1 METEASPS
9 QDLQALKQA
18 FDIFNEV
25 SGQLG
30 STWRDLEQQVGRLQE
45 QLATARDEKRRE
57 AERNEQLVRRLGTV
71 LETLPGGL
79 VVLDDRNVVT
89 EVNSVARQ
97 LFGDPL
103 EGLRWSTVAERAFAG
118 RAGNQGDYLLQDG
131 RRLCLAQRVIDA
143 SPDDDAREGMAGR
156 VLLFTDITEQ
166 RKVESLLERH
176 RRLVSMGE
184 MAAALAHQVR
194 TPLSSALLYAS
205 NATRAD
211 LTDAYRMGLL
221 DKSIVCLRDLEQLV
235 SDMLSFA
242 RGDRYVDADFELEA
256 LLAALGTSVGPV
268 LGEQQELVIAAPSRK
283 LTMNGNREALAG
295 ALINL
300 VRNALQAAGD
310 KARVVV
316 SADIDNTEVR
326 ISVSDNG
333 PGVAAAEVEKIFE
346 PFVSLRSDGTGLG
359 LAVVRS
365 VARAHNGD
373 VRLAENSRKGAT
385 FVLSL
390 PLRKDTGGNDLQARR
405 AAGGATDNAA
415 GESGEEAA

>member
-1 METEASPS
+1 MDRDVSPEK
-9 QDLQALKQA
+9 DLKALKQA
-18 FDIFNEV
+18 FDIFNQV

-30 STWRDLEQQVGRLQE
+30 SSWRDLELQVSGLQE
-45 QLATARDEKRRE
+45 QLATARDERRLE
-57 AERNEQLVRRLGTV
+57 AERNERLVRRLGTV

-79 VVLDDRNVVT
+79 VVLDEQNRVN
-89 EVNSVARQ
+89 EVNSVARAM
-97 LFGDPL
+97 FGEPL
-103 EGLRWSTVAERAFAG
+103 EGRAWADIAERSFTG
-118 RAGNQGDYLLQDG
+118 RSSGQGDYLLADG
-131 RRLCLAQRVIDA
+131 RRLSLAQRSLDA
-143 SPDDDAREGMAGR
+143 DKNGASAPGR
-156 VLLFTDITEQ
+156 VLLFSDITEQ
-166 RKVESLLERH
+166 RKIESLFERH
-176 RRLVSMGE
+176 RRLASMGE

-242 RGDRYVDADFELEA
+242 RGASYVDASFSLDD
-256 LLAALGTSVGPV
+256 LLATVGNSVGPV
-268 LGEQQELVIAAPSRK
+268 LGDEQSMTIATAPRA
-283 LTMNGNREALAG
+283 LTLNGNREALAG

-310 KARVVV
+310 KAHVVV
-316 SADIDNTEVR
+316 SADIDGNAVR

-333 PGVAAAEVEKIFE
+333 PGVAEEQVEKIFE

-365 VARAHNGD
+365 VAKAHGGEVSLAANG
-373 VRLAENSRKGAT
+373 SKGAT
-385 FVLSL
+385 FVLTL
-390 PLRKDTGGNDLQARR
+390 PLQWKTDGDSKATQQTGS
-405 AAGGATDNAA
+405 AAVVGALATRGAA
-415 GESGEEAA
+415 A

>member
-1 METEASPS
+1 MNRDVSPE

-30 STWRDLEQQVGRLQE
+30 SSWRDLEQQVSKLQS
-45 QLATARDEKRRE
+45 QLATAQDERRRE
-57 AERNEQLVRRLGTV
+57 AERNERLARRLGTV

-79 VVLDDRNVVT
+79 VVLDENNRVN
-89 EVNSVARQ
+89 EVNSVARGM
-97 LFGDPL
+97 FGDEL
-103 EGLRWSTVAERAFAG
+103 EGTAWADVAQRAFAG
-118 RAGNQGDYLLQDG
+118 RSSGQGDYLLADG
-131 RRLCLAQRVIDA
+131 RRLSLAQQSLDSAGDGA
-143 SPDDDAREGMAGR
+143 SGSGR
-156 VLLFTDITEQ
+156 VMLFSDITEQ
-166 RKVESLLERH
+166 RKIESLFERH
-176 RRLVSMGE
+176 RRLASMGE

-235 SDMLSFA
+235 SDMLNFA
-242 RGDRYVDADFELEA
+242 RGASYVDAEFTLDE
-256 LLAALGTSVGPV
+256 LLATLGTSVAPV
-268 LGEQQELVIAAPSRK
+268 LDSEQTMTIATAPRS
-283 LTMNGNREALAG
+283 LNLNGNREALAG

-300 VRNALQAAGD
+300 VRNALQAAGPD
-310 KARVVV
+310 AHVVV
-316 SADIDNTEVR
+316 SAAIENSKAC

-333 PGVAAAEVEKIFE
+333 PGVAADQVEKIFE

-365 VARAHNGD
+365 VARAHGGDISLTSNGPD
-373 VRLAENSRKGAT
+373 GAT
-385 FVLSL
+385 FMLSL
-390 PLRKDTGGNDLQARR
+390 PLQTGSEDDLARR
-405 AAGGATDNAA
+405 Q
-415 GESGEEAA
+415 EPEAATGEAA

>member
-1 METEASPS
+1 MNKDVSPE

-30 STWRDLEQQVGRLQE
+30 SSWRDLEQQVSQLQG
-45 QLATARDEKRRE
+45 QLATARDERRQE
-57 AERNEQLVRRLGTV
+57 AERNERLVRRLGTV

-79 VVLDDRNVVT
+79 VVLDEQNRVN
-89 EVNSVARQ
+89 EVNSVARGM
-97 LFGDPL
+97 FGEAL
-103 EGLRWSTVAERAFAG
+103 EGMAWADVAQRAFTG
-118 RAGNQGDYLLQDG
+118 RSSGQGDYLLADG
-131 RRLCLAQRVIDA
+131 RRLSLAQQNLDSADGSLPA
-143 SPDDDAREGMAGR
+143 SGR
-156 VLLFTDITEQ
+156 VLLFSDITEQ
-166 RKVESLLERH
+166 RKIESLFERH
-176 RRLVSMGE
+176 RRLASMGE

-235 SDMLSFA
+235 SDMLNFA
-242 RGDRYVDADFELEA
+242 RGASYVDVEFGLDE
-256 LLAALGTSVGPV
+256 LLAALGTSVAPV
-268 LGEQQELVIAAPSRK
+268 LGDEQSLTIATAPRA
-283 LTMNGNREALAG
+283 LCLNGNREALAG

-310 KARVVV
+310 KAHVVV
-316 SADIDNTEVR
+316 SAAVEGRNVR

-333 PGVAAAEVEKIFE
+333 PGVAADQVEKIFE

-365 VARAHNGD
+365 VAKAHGGDISLLANGPD
-373 VRLAENSRKGAT
+373 GAT

-390 PLRKDTGGNDLQARR
+390 PLQQKSEGDLATRR
-405 AAGGATDNAA
+405 VQQGSAASANKSLAEG
-415 GESGEEAA
+415 EAA

>member
-1 METEASPS
+1 MDRDASPE
-9 QDLQALKQA
+9 QDLKALKQA

-30 STWRDLEQQVGRLQE
+30 SSWRDLEQQVSKLQQ

-57 AERNEQLVRRLGTV
+57 AERNERLARRLGTV

-79 VVLDDRNVVT
+79 VVLDADNRVN
-89 EVNSVARQ
+89 EVNSVARGM
-97 LFGDPL
+97 FGEPL
-103 EGLRWSTVAERAFAG
+103 EGMHWAEVAQRALTG
-118 RAGNQGDYLLQDG
+118 RSSGQGDYLLADG
-131 RRLCLAQRVIDA
+131 RRLSMAQRSLD
-143 SPDDDAREGMAGR
+143 SAGDGR
-156 VLLFTDITEQ
+156 QTGKVLLFSDITEQ
-166 RKVESLLERH
+166 RKIEKLFERH
-176 RRLVSMGE
+176 RRLASMGE

-205 NATRAD
+205 NATRPD

-242 RGDRYVDADFELEA
+242 RGASYVDAEFELDQ
-256 LLAALGTSVGPV
+256 LLATLGTSVAPV
-268 LGEQQELVIAAPSRK
+268 LGDEQSMTIATAPRALK
-283 LTMNGNREALAG
+283 LNGNREALAG

-300 VRNALQAAGD
+300 VRNALQAAGEQ
-310 KARVVV
+310 AHVVV
-316 SADIDNTEVR
+316 SAAIEGSEIR

-333 PGVAAAEVEKIFE
+333 PGVAEQQVEKIFE

-365 VARAHNGD
+365 VARAHGGDISLASNGP
-373 VRLAENSRKGAT
+373 EGAT

-390 PLRKDTGGNDLQARR
+390 PLQQDSADKLGARR
-405 AAGGATDNAA
+405 QQQEADAATATGAAA
-415 GESGEEAA
+415 

>member
-1 METEASPS
+1 MDRDASPE

-18 FDIFNEV
+18 FDIFTEA

-30 STWRDLEQQVGRLQE
+30 DSWRDLEQQVAQLQD
-45 QLATARDEKRRE
+45 QLHVAQDERRQE
-57 AERNEQLVRRLGTV
+57 AERNKHLVQRLGTV
-71 LETLPGGL
+71 IETLPGGL
-79 VVLDDRNVVT
+79 VVLDAANRVN
-89 EVNSVARQ
+89 EVNSAARRM
-97 LFGDPL
+97 FGEPL
-103 EGLRWSTVAERAFAG
+103 EGTAWADITAREFAG
-118 RAGNQGDYLLQDG
+118 RSGSQGDYILNDG
-131 RRLCLAQRVIDA
+131 RRLALAQSAI
-143 SPDDDAREGMAGR
+143 EGGRAPGR

-166 RKVESLLERH
+166 RKIEGLFERH
-176 RRLVSMGE
+176 RRLASMGE

-194 TPLSSALLYAS
+194 TPLSSAMLYAS

-221 DKSIVCLRDLEQLV
+221 DKSISCLRDMEQLV

-242 RGDRYVDADFELEA
+242 RGDQYVDVAFQLDD
-256 LLAALGTSVGPV
+256 LLATLGTSVAPV
-268 LGEQQELVIAAPSRK
+268 LGDDQSLTIASASRK
-283 LTMNGNREALAG
+283 LTLNGNREALAG

-316 SADIDNTEVR
+316 STDISREEVR

-333 PGVAAAEVEKIFE
+333 PGVADDQIEKIFE

-365 VARAHNGD
+365 VAKAHGGD
-373 VRLAENSRKGAT
+373 IGLSANSRDGAT
-385 FVLSL
+385 FTLTL
-390 PLRKDTGGNDLQARR
+390 PLRRKDGGDELAGRR
-405 AAGGATDNAA
+405 SQQVGVAA
-415 GESGEEAA
+415 

>member
-1 METEASPS
+1 MDRDVSPE
-9 QDLQALKQA
+9 QDLKALKQA

-30 STWRDLEQQVGRLQE
+30 SSWRDLEQQVSKLQQ
-45 QLATARDEKRRE
+45 QLATARDEKRQE
-57 AERNEQLVRRLGTV
+57 AERNERLARRLGTV

-79 VVLDDRNVVT
+79 VVLDGDNRVN
-89 EVNSVARQ
+89 EVNSVARGM
-97 LFGDPL
+97 FGEPL
-103 EGLRWSTVAERAFAG
+103 EGMAWADVAQRAFSG
-118 RAGNQGDYLLQDG
+118 RSSGQGDYLLADG
-131 RRLCLAQRVIDA
+131 RRLSLAQRGLEA
-143 SPDDDAREGMAGR
+143 DDTGQRTAGK
-156 VLLFTDITEQ
+156 VLLFSDITEQ
-166 RKVESLLERH
+166 RKIESLFERH
-176 RRLVSMGE
+176 RRLASMGE

-242 RGDRYVDADFELEA
+242 RGASYVDAEFELDE
-256 LLAALGTSVGPV
+256 LLAALGTSVAPV
-268 LGEQQELVIAAPSRK
+268 LGDEQSMTIATAPRALK
-283 LTMNGNREALAG
+283 LNGNREALAG

-300 VRNALQAAGD
+300 VRNALQAAGPR
-310 KARVVV
+310 AHVVV
-316 SADIDNTEVR
+316 SAAVDDGEVR

-333 PGVAAAEVEKIFE
+333 PGVADEQVEKIFE

-365 VARAHNGD
+365 VARAHGGDISLAGNGPD
-373 VRLAENSRKGAT
+373 GAT

-390 PLRKDTGGNDLQARR
+390 PLQQHSEGDLAARR
-405 AAGGATDNAA
+405 RQQEAPATSRAGQAA
-415 GESGEEAA
+415 